1 MSNHHL
7 VLVGISFEKNATPHP
22 GHDWHPGFQHS
33 PNWFANVHL
42 QTFKLWMEE
51 EPNPHCNNHHCGN
64 VLKNQWR
71 SVFTSIWE
79 LLFLLASTEWDSH
92 EANTWNNLLYQK
104 SEDRNHDILL
114 VTTSGNNNSNKNLR
128 FATRKSWCNQ
138 QNLITQTIYVWY
150 IHLYI
155 YWLIFV
161 ENVGKYISIQS
172 NTWMLQCIIHMSNS
186 YCRYQPPKKSQRR
199 HLTCYATSSGLAIEM
214 ASVPNIFQVFQGR
227 SQLNQQQVARRDGL
241 RNPTS

>member
-1 MSNHHL
+1 MLPRTLATTDILDSNIPPTDL
-7 VLVGISFEKNATPHP
+7 PT
-22 GHDWHPGFQHS
+22 
-33 PNWFANVHL
+33 
-42 QTFKLWMEE
+42 
-51 EPNPHCNNHHCGN
+51 
-64 VLKNQWR
+64 
-71 SVFTSIWE
+71 FTSKH
-79 LLFLLASTEWDSH
+79 SNSEWRKSRILIATITIVVMCWRTSEGLSLPAFGNYFFCWPQQNEIH
-92 EANTWNNLLYQK
+92 MKKKNVEQHALPE
-104 SEDRNHDILL
+104 SEDRNHDMIVSSLL

-128 FATRKSWCNQ
+128 FATPKSWCNQ

-150 IHLYI
+150 IHLCI
-155 YWLIFV
+155 YWLIFE